1 LVYALPL
8 LLVAWLHVRRRG
20 ARERVHRRA
29 LEESRE
35 AGLVEPVSLHPVI
48 DPARCM
54 GCGACAAA
62 CPEGDVL
69 GVIEGQAHL
78 VNPTHCI
85 GHGACR
91 RACPTG
97 AIALAIGSETRGV
110 DIPVLGPDFQT
121 NVPGVFVAGELGGMG
136 LIRNAVEQGRRAV
149 ESVRKLDGIGRGDR
163 LDLLIV
169 GAGPAGLAASLT
181 ALSHGLRFATLEQD
195 TVGGSIAHHPRGKVI
210 VTEPVDLPLVGKVR
224 IRETTKESLLA
235 FWEDVRRETRLRIRE
250 RERVEAV
257 ARAADGFDVRTS
269 RGAHRALAVLLAVG
283 RRGTPRRLDVPGEEL
298 SKVVYRLVDPQQYRG
313 RRVLVVG
320 GGDSA
325 LEAAV
330 ALAGAPRCEVAL
342 AYRGPAFVRARA
354 RNREALQAAARAGR
368 VRVLL
373 ETNVRAIAPASVALA
388 GPAGERELG
397 NDAVV
402 VCAGGVLPNDF
413 LRQVGVAIETRY
425 GTPVD

>member
-8 LLVAWLHVRRRG
+8 LLVAWLHVRRRS
-20 ARERVHRRA
+20 ARERAHRLA

-35 AGLVEPVSLHPVI
+35 AGLAEPVSLHPVI
-48 DPARCM
+48 DPTRCM

-121 NVPGVFVAGELGGMG
+121 NVPGIYVAGELGGMG

-149 ESVRKLDGIGRGDR
+149 ESVRKLDGVGRGDR
-163 LDLLIV
+163 LDLVIV

-195 TVGGSIAHHPRGKVI
+195 TLGGSIAHHPRGKVI

-235 FWEDVRRETRLRIRE
+235 FWEEVRRSTRLRIRE

-257 ARAADGFDVRTS
+257 ARAEGGFDVRTT
-269 RGAHRALAVLLAVG
+269 RGVHRTLAVLLAVG
-283 RRGTPRRLDVPGEEL
+283 RRGTPRRLEVPGEEL
-298 SKVVYRLVDPQQYRG
+298 PKVVYRLADPDQYRG

-325 LEAAV
+325 LEAA
-330 ALAGAPRCEVAL
+330 ARLAATPRCEVAL
-342 AYRGPAFVRARA
+342 AYRGRAFARARP
-354 RNREALQAAARAGR
+354 RNREALEAAARAGQ

-373 ETNVRAIAPASVALA
+373 ETNVRAIERASVTLD
-388 GPAGERELG
+388 GPNGERELA
-397 NDAVV
+397 NDAVL

-425 GTPVD
+425 GTPVA